1 MHALVNQFYYLHFM
15 KIKLIAAILVIFACS
30 SCTKKIE
37 KRNFRFE
44 IVTTTPISEPVSILM
59 GIGTGI
65 RKTSGFISGT
75 KWTYDYMLETGKLP
89 IELYLNAKTMY
100 LDQAG
105 SATFKI
111 YVNDKEKSSEVVQST
126 MMGSQIIIAPTVLG
140 HTIQ

>member
-1 MHALVNQFYYLHFM
+1 M
-15 KIKLIAAILVIFACS
+15 KIKLIAAILFIFACS

-37 KRNFRFE
+37 KRYFRFE
-44 IVTTTPISEPVSILM
+44 IVTTIPISEPVSILL

-65 RKTSGFISGT
+65 RKESGFISGT

-105 SATFKI
+105 TATFKI
-111 YVNDKEKSSEVVQST
+111 YVNDKEKASEVVNST
-126 MMGSQIIIAPTVLG
+126 MMGSQIIITPTVLG